1 MTDIDPH
8 HVKAGTIREVML
20 SHASAAPAKRGA
32 DPGDIA
38 RAIVG
43 KDEKKWR
50 QLMKPIKDEAVRM
63 AKDGKLVLLR
73 KGKPYDPDRLRG
85 LYRIRLLAE
94 GEAMPVFAATA
105 TDLDLLDDE
114 DDDF

>member
-73 KGKPYDPDRLRG
+73 KGKQVSRQVGALPAKRLQDW
-85 LYRIRLLAE
+85 
-94 GEAMPVFAATA
+94 VAAQ
-105 TDLDLLDDE
+105 LG
-114 DDDF
+114 

>member
-1 MTDIDPH
+1 MARR
-8 HVKAGTIREVML
+8 AGQC
-20 SHASAAPAKRGA
+20 H
-32 DPGDIA
+32 
-38 RAIVG
+38 
-43 KDEKKWR
+43 
-50 QLMKPIKDEAVRM
+50 
-63 AKDGKLVLLR
+63 
-73 KGKPYDPDRLRG
+73 DPDRLRG

>member
-1 MTDIDPH
+1 MPLPVIIDIEASGFGRGSYPIEIGYYTPEGSSYCTLICPEADWVH
-8 HVKAGTIREVML
+8 WD
-20 SHASAAPAKRGA
+20 ASAESVHGIQR
-32 DPGDIA
+32 
-38 RAIVG
+38 
-43 KDEKKWR
+43 E
-50 QLMKPIKDEAVRM
+50 L
-63 AKDGKLVLLR
+63 LLR
-73 KGKPYDPDRLRG
+73 KGKPCDPDRLRG